1 MALDTS
7 KLTAMNWLPGTMR
20 VWLAQKAQGWVLL
33 LLSLIL
39 AWQLA
44 AIIWRVSAFF
54 LVSDGINVPSTQIA
68 SVKPEKPRQNNYIY
82 LGGLHLFGIARQSRM
97 PVENVPVSAP
107 ETQLNLKL
115 FGVFSDT
122 DSKSGSAI
130 IGAGNGKQKL
140 YVAGDKITTGVW
152 LAEIRADHVLLKRGS
167 GFEVLKFPKKS
178 TQGVSISSHQRRV
191 TRVPN
196 LSNKKQR
203 LLDNIR
209 IVPVFAGSNRR
220 LKGYRLLPKKNRV
233 LYNRLGLRPSDIV
246 IEINGISLTNQ
257 REAMR
262 VIGELVK
269 ADQVNVKLMRGDEIK
284 TMQLK
289 LN

>member
-1 MALDTS
+1 MTLDTS
-7 KLTAMNWLPGTMR
+7 KLTAMNWLPGTVR
-20 VWLAQKAQGWVLL
+20 VWFAQKAQGWVLL

-39 AWQLA
+39 AGQLA
-44 AIIWRVSAFF
+44 AIIWRVTAFF

-68 SVKPEKPRQNNYIY
+68 SVKPVKSRQNNYIY
-82 LGGLHLFGIARQSRM
+82 LGGLHLFGIARQNRM
-97 PVENVPVSAP
+97 PAENVPVSAP

-167 GFEVLKFPKKS
+167 GFEVLKFPKKL
-178 TQGVSISSHQRRV
+178 TQGVNISSHQRV
-191 TRVPN
+191 SRVPN

-203 LLDNIR
+203 LLDNVR
-209 IVPVFAGSNRR
+209 IIPVYAGSNQRI
-220 LKGYRLLPKKNRV
+220 KGYRLLPKKNRV